1 MDKIINGKVII
12 GDKIHEGANIYYE
25 NGIIQS
31 VTSADIPCDRI
42 LDAHGAFV
50 SPGFIE
56 IHCHGGGD
64 ADFLDGTKDAFL
76 TASALH
82 ARHGVTT
89 LYPTATS
96 GSLEETLQMEAA
108 YIQAITSVHNGA
120 DMPGLHLE
128 GPYFSP
134 QQCGAQN
141 PRFLRNPN
149 PEEYLPLLDRCKS
162 IARWSIAP
170 ELPGAL
176 ELGKECV
183 RRGILAAIGHSNA
196 EFEEAIAAWEA
207 GFTHVTHLYSS
218 MSSIHRVHAYRHGG
232 VVEAAY
238 LTDDMTVE
246 IIADGKHLPAELLQL
261 VYKIKGPDR
270 IALVTDAMRGAGMP
284 EGPSILGHKDHGL
297 ATIIENGVAM
307 LPDRLSFAGSVAT
320 YDRLVRNMV
329 QLAHVPLTEAVK
341 MATATPAKIMGL
353 TDRGIIQPGLCADFA
368 IFDCDICISHV
379 IVHGRMIR

>member
-1 MDKIINGKVII
+1 MDKIKNGKVII
-12 GDKIHEGANIYYE
+12 GDRIYDHVNVYHE
-25 NGIIQS
+25 NGIILS
-31 VTSADIPCDRI
+31 VSEADTPCEAE
-42 LDAHGAFV
+42 LDANGAFV

-89 LYPTATS
+89 LFPTATS
-96 GSLEETLQMEAA
+96 SSLQETLQMEAA
-108 YIQAITSVHNGA
+108 YREAVACCHNGA

-134 QQCGAQN
+134 LQCGAQD
-141 PRFLRNPN
+141 PRCLRNPK

-162 IARWSIAP
+162 IVRWSIAP

-196 EFEEAIAAWEA
+196 EYEEVLAAWQA
-207 GFTHVTHLYSS
+207 GFRHVTHLYSG
-218 MSSIHRVHAYRHGG
+218 MSSVHRVNAYRHGG

-238 LTDDMTVE
+238 LINDMTVE
-246 IIADGKHLPAELLQL
+246 MIADGKHLPAELLQL
-261 VYKIKGPDR
+261 VYKIKGADR
-270 IALVTDAMRGAGMP
+270 IALITDAMRGAGMP

-297 ATIIENGVAM
+297 RTIIENGVAM
-307 LPDRLSFAGSVAT
+307 LPDKQSFAGSVAT
-320 YDRLVRNMV
+320 FDRLVRNMV
-329 QLAHVPLTEAVK
+329 TLARVPLTDAVK
-341 MATATPAKIMGL
+341 MASETPARIMRL
-353 TDRGIIQPGLCADFA
+353 SDRGRIEPGLRADFTL
-368 IFDCDICISHV
+368 FDNDIRISHV
-379 IVHGRMIR
+379 IVHGRAIR